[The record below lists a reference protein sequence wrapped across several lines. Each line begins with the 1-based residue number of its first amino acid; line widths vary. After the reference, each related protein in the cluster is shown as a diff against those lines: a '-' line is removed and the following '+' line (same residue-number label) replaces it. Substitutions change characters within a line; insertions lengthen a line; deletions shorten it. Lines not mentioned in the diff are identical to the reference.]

1 MDRLKI
7 LALGGDGIGPEVV
20 ASGLALLDVAA
31 ASGGLKLDV
40 TEDLLHGAAYDRY
53 GTFCRDETLAA
64 AKASDAVLVGAVGG
78 PKWDGIVLPGG
89 AEMQDGLMRLRLGL
103 DTFVGIRPARTYAC
117 LESLT
122 PFRPGLAAGAEII
135 VLRELCG
142 GAFFANPRGTEP
154 LPGGGEQGF
163 DHVVYTTREIERFAH
178 AGFKLAR
185 RRKRRVVNAD
195 KANVMQSCA
204 LWRKIVSEV
213 ARGYPDVE
221 LTHFYA
227 DNLSY
232 QLMRR
237 PRDFDLVMAD
247 NLYGDVLSDEI
258 GVLAGSL
265 GLLPSACLPGLPDP
279 GQRIAGGLYEPVHGT
294 APDIAG
300 KGIANPIGTI
310 MTVALLLEYAAAR
323 PDLARRIEAAVERA
337 LEAGHRTPDIGGK
350 ATTKSVTD
358 AVIAAYRA

>member
-1 MDRLKI
+1 MALKI

-20 ASGLALLDVAA
+20 ASGLALLDVVAREA
-31 ASGGLKLDV
+31 GLALDV

-64 AKASDAVLVGAVGG
+64 ARAADAVLVGAVGG

-103 DTFVGIRPARTYAC
+103 DTFVGIRPARTFPC
-117 LESLT
+117 LEALT
-122 PFRPGLAAGAEII
+122 PFRPGLAAGAEIV

-142 GAFFANPRGTEP
+142 GAFFARPRGIEP
-154 LPGGGEQGF
+154 SADGGEQGF

-185 RRKRRVVNAD
+185 RRKRKLVNAD
-195 KANVMQSCA
+195 KANVMQHCA
-204 LWRKIVSEV
+204 LWRKVVSEV
-213 ARGYPDVE
+213 ARQYPDVE
-221 LTHFYA
+221 LVHLYA
-227 DNLSY
+227 DNAAY

-265 GLLPSACLPGLPDP
+265 GMLPSACLPGLPDP
-279 GQRIAGGLYEPVHGT
+279 GRRIAGGIYEPASGT

-300 KGIANPIGTI
+300 RRIANPMGTLL
-310 MTVALLLEYAAAR
+310 TVALLLEYAAAR
-323 PDLARRIEAAVERA
+323 PDLARRVEAAVGSA
-337 LEAGHRTPDIGGK
+337 LEAGHRTPDLGGQG
-350 ATTKSVTD
+350 TTGSVTD